1 MEYQLCAYEFVD
13 NMGSPLV
20 TIIVPLF
27 NKEKYILATLRSI
40 SDQTYRNW
48 ECIISD
54 DGSSDN
60 SLLLV
65 EQYISATPGR
75 WKITSQINSGPA
87 SARNHGIKSAAGKYI
102 ALIDADD
109 IWMTN
114 KLEMQVGYLE
124 RNPEVS
130 LLLSNY
136 IIFNES
142 SLSDLRGITAK
153 NVIVQT
159 RRWLDMRG
167 FGGLVESTG
176 ILRRS
181 SLTDDLFFDSTLIT
195 AEGLDF
201 VIKWNLRKCVRILPN
216 FLTLYRISD
225 NQLHSNIELTAKN
238 MLTLADRYQ
247 QKLSGTEK
255 TLIRQNAYFALANMR
270 NLRKSKILSRMLR
283 NLVTLN
289 FDIFSMAIWIIGRNL
304 RAKFL
309 PRSTKKVAKEHLL
322 RLNA

>member
-1 MEYQLCAYEFVD
+1 ME
-13 NMGSPLV
+13 NPLV
-20 TIIVPLF
+20 TVIVPLF

-40 SDQTYRNW
+40 SDQTYTNW

-65 EQYISATPGR
+65 KQFILATPGR
-75 WKITSQINSGPA
+75 WKIISQINSGPS
-87 SARNHGIKSAAGKYI
+87 SARNHGITLATGKYI
-102 ALIDADD
+102 AFIDADD
-109 IWMTN
+109 IWIQN
-114 KLEMQVGYLE
+114 KLEIQVRYLE
-124 RNPEVS
+124 KNPEVS

-136 IIFNES
+136 VIFNDS

-153 NVIVQT
+153 NVYVQT

-176 ILRRS
+176 ILRGS

-201 VIKWNLRKCVRILPN
+201 VIKWNLRKYVRVLPN

-225 NQLHSNIELTAKN
+225 NQLHSNIELTMKN
-238 MLTLADRYQ
+238 MLTLADRYS
-247 QKLSGTEK
+247 QKGNARDKIL
-255 TLIRQNAYFALANMR
+255 LRQNAYFALANMR
-270 NLRKSKILSRMLR
+270 NLRKSKILSQMLR
-283 NLVTLN
+283 NLVTFN
-289 FDIFSMAIWIIGRNL
+289 FDVFLMAIWIISRNL

-309 PRSTKKVAKEHLL
+309 PRNTKKAVKEHLI

>member
-1 MEYQLCAYEFVD
+1 ME
-13 NMGSPLV
+13 NPLV
-20 TIIVPLF
+20 TVIVPLF

-40 SDQTYRNW
+40 SDQTYTNW

-65 EQYISATPGR
+65 EQFILVTPGR
-75 WKITSQINSGPA
+75 WKIISQINSGPS
-87 SARNHGIKSAAGKYI
+87 SARNHGIKSATGKYL
-102 ALIDADD
+102 AFLDADD
-109 IWMTN
+109 IWIQN
-114 KLEMQVGYLE
+114 KLEIQIGYLE
-124 RNPEVS
+124 MNPEVS

-136 IIFNES
+136 IIFNDS

-153 NVIVQT
+153 NVYVQT

-176 ILRRS
+176 ILRGS
-181 SLTDDLFFDSTLIT
+181 SLTDDLFFDTTLIT

-201 VIKWNLRKCVRILPN
+201 VIKWNLRKNVRVLPN

-225 NQLHSNIELTAKN
+225 NQLHRNVELTTKN
-238 MLTLADRYQ
+238 MLTLADRYSQ
-247 QKLSGTEK
+247 RGNVREK
-255 TLIRQNAYFALANMR
+255 TLLRQNAYFALADMR

-283 NLVTLN
+283 NLVTFN
-289 FDIFSMAIWIIGRNL
+289 FDVFFMAVWIIGRNL

-309 PRSTKKVAKEHLL
+309 SRNTKKVAKEHLL
-322 RLNA
+322 RLNV

>member
-1 MEYQLCAYEFVD
+1 M
-13 NMGSPLV
+13 
-20 TIIVPLF
+20 
-27 NKEKYILATLRSI
+27 
-40 SDQTYRNW
+40 
-48 ECIISD
+48 
-54 DGSSDN
+54 
-60 SLLLV
+60 LV

-289 FDIFSMAIWIIGRNL
+289 FEIFSMAIWIIGRNL

>member
-1 MEYQLCAYEFVD
+1 MEH
-13 NMGSPLV
+13 PLV

-40 SDQTYRNW
+40 SDQTYTNW

-65 EQYISATPGR
+65 EQFISATPGH
-75 WKITSQINSGPA
+75 WKIISQINSGPS
-87 SARNHGIKSAAGKYI
+87 SARNHGIKSATGKYI
-102 ALIDADD
+102 AFVDADD
-109 IWMTN
+109 IWIQN
-114 KLEMQVGYLE
+114 KLEVQVEYLE
-124 RNPEVS
+124 KNPEVS

-136 IIFNES
+136 IIFDDS
-142 SLSDLRGITAK
+142 DFSDLRGITAK
-153 NVIVQT
+153 NVYEQT

-176 ILRRS
+176 MLRLS

-195 AEGLDF
+195 GEGLDF
-201 VIKWNLRKCVRILPN
+201 VIKWNLQKCVRVLPN

-225 NQLHSNIELTAKN
+225 NQLHNNMELTMNN
-238 MLTLADRYQ
+238 MLTLADRYSQ
-247 QKLSGTEK
+247 VGNVRDKIL
-255 TLIRQNAYFALANMR
+255 LRQNSYFVLASMR
-270 NLRKSKILSRMLR
+270 NLRKSKIFSQVLR
-283 NLVTLN
+283 NLVTFN
-289 FDIFSMAIWIIGRNL
+289 FDVFSMAIWIIGRNL

-309 PRSTKKVAKEHLL
+309 PRKTKKAAKEHLF

>member
-1 MEYQLCAYEFVD
+1 ME
-13 NMGSPLV
+13 NPLV
-20 TIIVPLF
+20 TVIVPLF

-40 SDQTYRNW
+40 SDQTSTNW

-65 EQYISATPGR
+65 EQFILVTPGR
-75 WKITSQINSGPA
+75 WKIISQINSGPS
-87 SARNHGIKSAAGKYI
+87 SARNHGIKSATGKYL
-102 ALIDADD
+102 AFLDADD
-109 IWMTN
+109 IWIQN
-114 KLEMQVGYLE
+114 KLEIQIGYLE
-124 RNPEVS
+124 KNPEVS

-136 IIFNES
+136 IIFNDS

-153 NVIVQT
+153 NVYVQT

-176 ILRRS
+176 ILRGS
-181 SLTDDLFFDSTLIT
+181 SLTDDLFFDTTLIT

-201 VIKWNLRKCVRILPN
+201 VIKWNLRKNVRVLPN

-225 NQLHSNIELTAKN
+225 NQLHRNVELTTKN
-238 MLTLADRYQ
+238 MLTLADRYSQ
-247 QKLSGTEK
+247 RGNVREK
-255 TLIRQNAYFALANMR
+255 TLLRQNAYFALADMR

-283 NLVTLN
+283 NLVTFN
-289 FDIFSMAIWIIGRNL
+289 FDVFFMAVWIIGRNL

-309 PRSTKKVAKEHLL
+309 SRNTKKVAKEHLL
-322 RLNA
+322 RLNV

>member
-1 MEYQLCAYEFVD
+1 ME
-13 NMGSPLV
+13 NPLV
-20 TIIVPLF
+20 TVIVPLF

-40 SDQTYRNW
+40 SDQTYTNW

-60 SLLLV
+60 SLFLV
-65 EQYISATPGR
+65 EQFISATPGR
-75 WKITSQINSGPA
+75 WKIISQINSGPS
-87 SARNHGIKSAAGKYI
+87 SARNHGIKSATGKYL
-102 ALIDADD
+102 AFLDADD
-109 IWMTN
+109 IWIQN
-114 KLEMQVGYLE
+114 KLEIQIRYLE
-124 RNPEVS
+124 KNPEVS

-136 IIFNES
+136 IIFNDS

-153 NVIVQT
+153 NVYVQT

-176 ILRRS
+176 ILRSS
-181 SLTDDLFFDSTLIT
+181 SLTDDLFFDTTLIT

-201 VIKWNLRKCVRILPN
+201 VIKWNLRKNVRVLPN

-225 NQLHSNIELTAKN
+225 NQLHRNVELTVKN
-238 MLTLADRYQ
+238 MLTLADRYSQ
-247 QKLSGTEK
+247 RGNVRGK
-255 TLIRQNAYFALANMR
+255 TLLRQNAYFTLADMR

-283 NLVTLN
+283 NLVTFN
-289 FDIFSMAIWIIGRNL
+289 FDVFFMAVWIIGRNL

-309 PRSTKKVAKEHLL
+309 SRNTKKIAKEHLL
-322 RLNA
+322 RLNV